1 MAKVR
6 IITDATVHLAK
17 DLVDRH
23 QIVVLP
29 LEIRLGE
36 EHAPTELG
44 EVLTI
49 GLGESLTELFRTM
62 AGQAPAVHVS
72 VSPSAF
78 REAYR
83 QLNQET
89 DEILVVASSRKLS
102 RVYDVGLVESRG
114 FLGRCRI
121 MVLDSMTS
129 SWGLGLVV
137 EAAARAANQGKN
149 LDEIVRLVRGVL
161 PHIYAILSIERM
173 DYLEQGGRIG
183 AAQALLGAMLRIK
196 PLLIVEDGEIIALE
210 KVRTRT
216 AAMEKLVDFVAEF
229 AAVEQAVILRSP
241 LGIGIEEM
249 ENELREQLHEV
260 LPGIEFPGIVY
271 DPVLA
276 SQVGPE
282 GLGVMVYEGF

>member
-6 IITDATVHLAK
+6 IITDATVHLAH
-17 DLVDRH
+17 DLVDKH

-36 EHAPTELG
+36 EHASTGLSES
-44 EVLTI
+44 LTI
-49 GLGESLTELFRTM
+49 GFGESLTELFRTM
-62 AGQAPAVHVS
+62 AEQAPALHVS
-72 VSPSAF
+72 VPPSAF

-102 RVYDVGLVESRG
+102 PVYDVGLIESRG

-121 MVLDSMTS
+121 MVVDSMTT

-137 EAAARAANQGKN
+137 EAAARAANKGKN

-161 PHIYAILSIERM
+161 PHIYAIMSIERM
-173 DYLEQGGRIG
+173 DYLERGGRVG

-196 PLLIVEDGEIIALE
+196 PVLIVEDGDILALE

-216 AAMEKLVDFVAEF
+216 AALEKLVDFVAEF

-260 LPGIEFPGIVY
+260 LPGIDFPGIVY

-276 SQVGPE
+276 SKVGSE

>member
-1 MAKVR
+1 
-6 IITDATVHLAK
+6 
-17 DLVDRH
+17 
-23 QIVVLP
+23 
-29 LEIRLGE
+29 
-36 EHAPTELG
+36 
-44 EVLTI
+44 
-49 GLGESLTELFRTM
+49 
-62 AGQAPAVHVS
+62 VS

-102 RVYDVGLVESRG
+102 RVYDVGLIESQG

-121 MVLDSMTS
+121 MVVDSMTT

-137 EAAARAANQGKN
+137 EAATRAANQGKN

-173 DYLEQGGRIG
+173 DYLERGGRVG

-196 PLLIVEDGEIIALE
+196 PLLIVEDGDIIALE

-216 AAMEKLVDFVAEF
+216 AVMEKLVDFVAEF
-229 AAVEQAVILRSP
+229 AVVEKAVILRSP

-249 ENELREQLHEV
+249 ESELRQQLHDV